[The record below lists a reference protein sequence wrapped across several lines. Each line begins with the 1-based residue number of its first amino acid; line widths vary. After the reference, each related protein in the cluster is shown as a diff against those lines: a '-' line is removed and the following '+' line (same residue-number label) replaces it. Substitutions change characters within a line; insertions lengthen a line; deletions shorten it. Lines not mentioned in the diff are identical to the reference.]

1 MAFSYDE
8 DLSDPI
14 SRVRAAVGDTVT
26 PGLLPDAT
34 YAAQWAL
41 TAANVRRFT
50 TDAAADTVTARGD
63 LPGDS
68 ADVGIVPRRGVAQAA
83 PPWVDGDAIVTT
95 RALAACGLTVGDI
108 VYVVNAT
115 SDGLTMQLAL
125 TIGGAPIA
133 LSADTTVHLGKLDEA
148 AATRAIAGALAALY
162 AQKPTHLTDDGTTIT
177 WGERVAHWRLIAQ
190 GKAGGATGRTVGVA
204 ALRRSTPDYEMH

>member
-1 MAFSYDE
+1 MAFSY
-8 DLSDPI
+8 SDNLGDAR
-14 SRVRAAVGDTVT
+14 SRVRAAVGDTVS

-34 YAAQWAL
+34 YDAQWAL
-41 TAANVRRFT
+41 TAANVRRAS
-50 TDAAADTVTARGD
+50 TDAAADTVTILSDDPEPDYG
-63 LPGDS
+63 LT
-68 ADVGIVPRRGVAQAA
+68 PRRGAMPAA
-83 PPWVDGDAIVTT
+83 PAWVDGDAVVVT

-162 AQKPTHLTDDGTTIT
+162 AQKPTTLTDDGTTIT
-177 WGERVAHWRLIAQ
+177 WAERVNHWRQIAQ
-190 GKAGGATGRTVGVA
+190 GKAGGGVKRTVGMG
-204 ALRRSTPDYEMH
+204 ALRRSTPDYEMS